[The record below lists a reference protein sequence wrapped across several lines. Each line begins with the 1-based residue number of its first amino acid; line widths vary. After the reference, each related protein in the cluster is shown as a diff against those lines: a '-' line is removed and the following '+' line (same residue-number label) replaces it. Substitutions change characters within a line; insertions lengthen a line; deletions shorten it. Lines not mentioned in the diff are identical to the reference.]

1 MKFRCINSLIALMI
15 ILVASCSVE
24 EPRGEVWVRGRAVTS
39 SFELHKDGT
48 YVSKEN
54 CDICPEREVR
64 GVWRRD
70 AKTLVLSARSGAPD
84 QVLVELDYRGCHGYV
99 PVEQSFKT
107 DKLFPTDIYFRWRDE
122 CARHL

>member
-1 MKFRCINSLIALMI
+1 MGFRCINSLIALMA
-15 ILVASCSVE
+15 ILVASCSIE
-24 EPRGEVWVRGRAVTS
+24 GERGEVWVRGRGVTS

-48 YVSKEN
+48 YVSRQN
-54 CDICPEREVR
+54 CDICPKREVA

-70 AKTLVLSARSGAPD
+70 AKILVLSEGGGAPD
-84 QVLVELDYRGCHGYV
+84 QVLVKLSYRGCHGYV
-99 PVEQSFKT
+99 PLENSSKT